1 MRETTALI
9 YSPKMTTKFSFK
21 LDNINISFSMSA
33 GGSLKNVTLEWGGL
47 ADVIRGGG
55 KICQNLADVICERSL
70 TLNISYH
77 GLFGTL
83 AREIDAD
90 IVWRQSA

>member
-47 ADVIRGGG
+47 ADVIRGVKFA
-55 KICQNLADVICERSL
+55 KILL
-70 TLNISYH
+70 TSYVN
-77 GLFGTL
+77 
-83 AREIDAD
+83 AP
-90 IVWRQSA
+90 